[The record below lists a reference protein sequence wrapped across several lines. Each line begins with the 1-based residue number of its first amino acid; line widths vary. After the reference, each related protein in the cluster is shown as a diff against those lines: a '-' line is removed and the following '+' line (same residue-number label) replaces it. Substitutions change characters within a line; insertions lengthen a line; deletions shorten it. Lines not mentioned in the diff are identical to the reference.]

1 MGESHISETKTLTKR
16 GYSYFG
22 EVFKEI
28 VLTADLTSNR
38 KRSNIV
44 CRIEFTLISGY
55 SATGCECLKA
65 KVRALARATNLEQHF
80 MGSERPYCVVCGR
93 IRFVVAAGLLISVL
107 FVTRTEI
114 DFIKGLDLNEI
125 LFRIIFGAFIVICGF
140 KAYQEFWKPNKG
152 KPDDS
157 IE

>member
-1 MGESHISETKTLTKR
+1 MRANTVCTIES
-16 GYSYFG
+16 
-22 EVFKEI
+22 
-28 VLTADLTSNR
+28 
-38 KRSNIV
+38 
-44 CRIEFTLISGY
+44 TLISGY
-55 SATGCECLKA
+55 SKVWFDCLEAKA
-65 KVRALARATNLEQHF
+65 KSLARATNLEQHF

>member
-1 MGESHISETKTLTKR
+1 MRANTVCTIES
-16 GYSYFG
+16 
-22 EVFKEI
+22 
-28 VLTADLTSNR
+28 
-38 KRSNIV
+38 
-44 CRIEFTLISGY
+44 TLISGY
-55 SATGCECLKA
+55 SKAWFDCLEAKA
-65 KVRALARATNLEQHF
+65 KSLARATNLEQHF

-152 KPDDS
+152 KSDDS

>member
-1 MGESHISETKTLTKR
+1 
-16 GYSYFG
+16 
-22 EVFKEI
+22 
-28 VLTADLTSNR
+28 
-38 KRSNIV
+38 
-44 CRIEFTLISGY
+44 
-55 SATGCECLKA
+55 
-65 KVRALARATNLEQHF
+65 

-140 KAYQEFWKPNKG
+140 KIKVCPWFTVHINVF
-152 KPDDS
+152 S
-157 IE
+157 RL